1 MQRGHAAGRDKG
13 SRVLM
18 HLAMAQIVWAFSPS
32 LPSLPMRR
40 AASSCRRIAHVCG
53 TASSRALV
61 MRAVGGSSDAGDP
74 YRLDDLGL
82 PSSVKNELSGL
93 STEEQNMILSAVGI
107 SPGKRAA
114 KKRKSKSGRST
125 GAGSGETS
133 AQRRARKQTAEK
145 RRDAASQ
152 ASPGGGGAS
161 QAKGVH
167 GVHARSEKAGKM
179 RGNQAWVPQER
190 GAGQDD
196 MNVNAR
202 DEDEFLGDNLV
213 AGRGDQA
220 FLESIFGDTARKGA
234 RKEESTAAEGTE
246 DLGERLRPSA
256 GTIMEEEQEREEQEE
271 QEEQEEGEERGRG
284 GGTPT
289 PGSVAEKMAGKK
301 YLRKDKTLGSK
312 KKNDSMSQSEHC
324 RKQEKVR
331 RCTLTALFGD
341 DSSISRPSSPHHAPT
356 LLTLSHAATQVRT
369 SMMYEMNFPDEA
381 LIDPYDPQVL
391 MP

>member
-1 MQRGHAAGRDKG
+1 
-13 SRVLM
+13 
-18 HLAMAQIVWAFSPS
+18 
-32 LPSLPMRR
+32 
-40 AASSCRRIAHVCG
+40 
-53 TASSRALV
+53 
-61 MRAVGGSSDAGDP
+61 
-74 YRLDDLGL
+74 
-82 PSSVKNELSGL
+82 
-93 STEEQNMILSAVGI
+93 
-107 SPGKRAA
+107 
-114 KKRKSKSGRST
+114 
-125 GAGSGETS
+125 
-133 AQRRARKQTAEK
+133 
-145 RRDAASQ
+145 
-152 ASPGGGGAS
+152 
-161 QAKGVH
+161 
-167 GVHARSEKAGKM
+167 M

-220 FLESIFGDTARKGA
+220 FLDSIFGDTARKGA

-256 GTIMEEEQEREEQEE
+256 GTITEEEQEQEE
-271 QEEQEEGEERGRG
+271 QGEGEERGRG

-331 RCTLTALFGD
+331 RCTCTALFGD
-341 DSSISRPSSPHHAPT
+341 DSSISRPSLPHHAPT
-356 LLTLSHAATQVRT
+356 LLTLSHAATQVRK
-369 SMMYEMNFPDEA
+369 SMMYEMHFPDEA

-391 MP
+391 MR